1 MLKWTRHSWQVLI
14 LFVICA
20 VSVGV
25 QSAFSQATISTG
37 DIVGTVTDQSGA
49 IVPGA
54 KVTITNKSTGR
65 QLNLTANSVRAL

>member
-1 MLKWTRHSWQVLI
+1 MLKWTRESWQVLI

-25 QSAFSQATISTG
+25 RPAFSQATISTG

-49 IVPGA
+49 IVPSA
-54 KVTITNKSTGR
+54 KVTITQQIHR
-65 QLNLTANSVRAL
+65 AADQLDGERVRAL